1 MTRVALYGGGGSPYH
16 HAAAFGAGGAAFDFV
31 FPADIEAGALA
42 AYDAFVMPGGGYL
55 AMQGQLQPLG
65 SSGCRAIRQYVAG
78 GGLYIGSCAGS
89 YSPAKVPA
97 SFLRTCPMQA
107 DLRLLDCQIWN
118 GWDSPLAAG
127 LQSPG
132 IGTLQARNAA
142 PAHPVMAGMP
152 AAFTITHYNGPLFS
166 GGEVL
171 ATVAGPG
178 EEFTP
183 AEEFLGET
191 AQDTLVARAARAGVA
206 NIVAGQHGDG
216 RVVLFGSHP
225 EFGRSTAMDEPSPAA
240 LMLLNALDWQ
250 LAESGAPERP
260 AIPIAARAPVTAPD
274 EAGLLD
280 AIVTRITQRC
290 GELAPGA
297 TTPAWLESK
306 AAMSSFGRSPADI
319 WTASLER
326 IPELA
331 EEARRAAPDLEPELL
346 SFRAPARWALDGGFH
361 GVAALLE
368 QVDELLAKAAANWDF
383 VPSGEP
389 GPYADVLE
397 SPYHLVA
404 GSYLAAIGRA
414 ASAALLC
421 RAAQEASKE
430 GEGHE

>member
-1 MTRVALYGGGGSPYH
+1 MARVALYGAGGSPYH
-16 HAAAFGAGGAAFDFV
+16 HAAAFAAGGAAFDFV

-55 AMQGQLQPLG
+55 AMQGQLEPLG
-65 SSGCRAIRQYVAG
+65 SSGCRAIRQYVAD

-89 YSPAKVPA
+89 YSPASVPA
-97 SFLRTCPMQA
+97 SFLRACPMQA

-132 IGTLQARNAA
+132 IGTLRASNAA

-183 AEEFLGET
+183 AEEFLGER
-191 AQDTLVARAARAGVA
+191 AESTLVARAAEAGVA
-206 NIVAGQHGDG
+206 NIVAGRPGDG

-240 LMLLNALDWQ
+240 LMLTNALAWQ
-250 LAESGAPERP
+250 LAESGEPERP
-260 AIPIAARAPVTAPD
+260 AVPVASRAPVTAPD
-274 EAGLLD
+274 DISRLD
-280 AIVTRITQRC
+280 ALVPRITERC
-290 GELAPGA
+290 GELADGA

-306 AAMSSFGRSPADI
+306 AALSMFGRSPADI
-319 WTASLER
+319 WTASLQR

-331 EEARRAAPDLEPELL
+331 AEARSAAPQLPPEFL
-346 SFRAPARWALDGGFH
+346 SFRAPASWPLDGGFH

-368 QVDELLAKAAANWDF
+368 QVDDLLAQAVATRDF
-383 VPSGEP
+383 VPSGRP
-389 GPYADVLE
+389 GPYADIRD

-421 RAAQEASKE
+421 RAAREANKE